1 MATLRFSR
9 SVLVGLGAFVV
20 VAAAGYVF
28 FRVAARANP
37 DLTVRRG
44 ADAALFAESVTVAP
58 GTSLFFTWGVTPSPR
73 AKAIARGETASER
86 DRYGDTYAQAR
97 ALMTQLTED
106 LREVG
111 LTLRDV
117 IAVRANLVAEPE
129 LDMTGW
135 NKAFGEFFGTATNPH
150 KPARTTIGISRLFH
164 PDYLVEVEFVA
175 AIPPGRGPFAKGTR
189 FERLYERLHRAESS
203 ERVRSYGRPT
213 WALSTGKAIAG
224 GSALYF
230 QSAMFPDPMM
240 PNMAAMPL
248 KMRMYK
254 GDVGTQADAI
264 FKKHVAALKEAGL
277 SPGDAF
283 FSRNIL
289 YPDPKN
295 GGRMDFAAFNKSYHA
310 VYNNPENPN
319 RLARTVMS
327 APGYVAQGQ
336 LLAIETY
343 AVYAGD
349 TEKLFAPAAE
359 GGKPAALKA
368 FRADAKANAA
378 SGVAVS
384 PAAALTWVSGLIA
397 AERGDMKTEA
407 AAVFAVAKERL
418 AAAGGD
424 FSNVVQLR
432 AYVAAGANAV
442 SAAGDFETVYA
453 AAFAGAHKPALTILP
468 VKALANDAKVEVEIL
483 AATVP

>member
-1 MATLRFSR
+1 MLIG
-9 SVLVGLGAFVV
+9 LVGFVAV
-20 VAAAGYVF
+20 CVAAYVF
-28 FRVAARANP
+28 FRLAARSNP
-37 DLTVRRG
+37 ALTVHHG
-44 ADAALFAESVTVAP
+44 AAERLFADSVTVAP

-73 AKAIARGETASER
+73 AKAIARGETQNES

-117 IAVRANLVAEPE
+117 VAVRANLVAEPE
-129 LDMTGW
+129 LDMAGW

-164 PDYLVEVEFVA
+164 PDYKAEVEFVA

-189 FERLYERLHRAESS
+189 FERLYDRLHRVETN

-213 WALSTGKAIAG
+213 WALSTGKAIAAG
-224 GSALYF
+224 NALYF
-230 QSAMFPDPMM
+230 QSAIFPDPMM

-254 GDVGTQADAI
+254 GDVGAQAEAI
-264 FKKHVAALKEAGL
+264 FKKHTAALTEAGL
-277 SPGDAF
+277 TPRDAF

-295 GGRMDFAAFNKSYHA
+295 SGRMDFAAFNKAYNA

-327 APGYVAQGQ
+327 APGYVSQGQ
-336 LLAIETY
+336 LLAVETY
-343 AVYAGD
+343 AAYSGD
-349 TEKLFAPAAE
+349 TAKLFAPAEA
-359 GGKPAALKA
+359 GGKAAALKA
-368 FRADAKANAA
+368 FRADEKAIAA
-378 SGVAVS
+378 TGVAVS
-384 PAAALTWVSGLIA
+384 PDAALTWVSGLIA
-397 AERGDMKTEA
+397 AERGEMKAEA
-407 AAVFAVAKERL
+407 TAVFALAQAQL
-418 AAAGGD
+418 AAVKGN

-432 AYVAAGANAV
+432 AYVASGANGV
-442 SAAGDFETVYA
+442 AAASDFEAVYA
-453 AAFAGAHKPALTILP
+453 ATFAGPHKPALTILP
-468 VKALANDAKVEVEIL
+468 VKALANGAKVEVEIL
-483 AATVP
+483 AAILP